1 MKIDYLNIVKFLFLL
16 MFIFIGLTIFTG
28 LYYERAGSLNVWVSA
43 SKVVED
49 VESHFSKVNSNY
61 AGEIIDYN
69 NEIPICDAYGN
80 RIIILRLDDVKAW
93 QYYDITTR
101 MTSLMLSKN
110 MAFTMALIPKDI
122 EKDTTLFLPW
132 IRNIKNDPRV
142 EIALHGYLHEE
153 GEFKDLNRTEA
164 TYRLQKGKE
173 MIYNYTG
180 IVPVTFIPPEN
191 EYSDDT
197 VDSLSDTGFRVISAE
212 ASPNI
217 KQYYEI
223 GENLSFV
230 GYTTRTYDFSDSKF
244 IPAEQVLEEC
254 NSSLDKDG
262 LCVIMIHPQDYL
274 TADRTQIDEERYA
287 EFIKLIDGLEKLNAR
302 FKTFK
307 DLADCKPQ

>member
-1 MKIDYLNIVKFLFLL
+1 MKIDYLNIIKFAFLL

-69 NEIPICDAYGN
+69 NEIPICDSKN
-80 RIIILRLDDVKAW
+80 SRMIILRLDDVKAW

-101 MTSLMLSKN
+101 MTSLILSKN
-110 MAFTMALIPKDI
+110 MAFTMAVIPKDI

-132 IRNIKNDPRV
+132 IRNIKNDERV

-164 TYRLQKGKE
+164 TDRLQKGKE
-173 MIYNYTG
+173 LIYNYTG

-197 VDSLSDTGFRVISAE
+197 VDALSDTGFRVISAE

-230 GYTTRTYDFSDSKF
+230 GYTTRTYDFSDSGF
-244 IPAEQVLEEC
+244 IPAEQVLKEC
-254 NSSLDKDG
+254 SSSLNKDG

-274 TADRTQIDEERYA
+274 TADRTKINEERYA
-287 EFIKLIDGLEKLNAR
+287 EFVKLIDGLGKLNAS
-302 FKTFK
+302 FKNFK
-307 DLADCKPQ
+307 DLADCKI